1 MNKTKFSN
9 FLLNILFP
17 CFVLSGI
24 VGVISGTVV
33 FFFKYVAHLLTNESI
48 DIYFFVKENLIYIP
62 LVLLSLTAFAIISY
76 NIVRLCKCAKGGGI
90 PTAVGILRGQITF
103 KWFPNLIG
111 TIISA
116 FISYFSGLSLGEE
129 GQSVQIGTC
138 IGEGVSKITGKK
150 QKAWHRYVMTG
161 GAASG
166 FAVATGAPVSGV
178 FFALEEA
185 HKRISPMIIM
195 VTLSS
200 VFFSFFTSKVWSYL
214 TGITNSKI
222 LLDVSNITL
231 PLKNIWVVII
241 IGIIVGFFSCGV
253 TKVFKII
260 NKYWIE
266 KFNKCPLYVKFII
279 AFLISGIIGII
290 IPYSIGGGMQLINL
304 AVERKV
310 VLYLLIILLLL
321 KTILALFLNNTG
333 VTGGMFIP
341 TLCQGALLG
350 AIIAEI
356 FIKLGFSEEYYLI
369 IVMISMVSYLASIQR
384 VPITAIIFSM
394 ELFGS
399 VNNILFVMLGVFL
412 SFMIIE
418 MFNNRSLNDIS
429 LEQRLK
435 ADNTDRI
442 KVFKETTMVV
452 QPNSF
457 AIGKTV
463 RDVFWPT
470 DCQVLSLIY
479 NTKQAAIKDGEK
491 HIHDGDLIKLRY
503 ARYLDDKDDT
513 LITLQSILGIQDIIE
528 VDINNK

>member
-1 MNKTKFSN
+1 
-9 FLLNILFP
+9 
-17 CFVLSGI
+17 
-24 VGVISGTVV
+24 
-33 FFFKYVAHLLTNESI
+33 
-48 DIYFFVKENLIYIP
+48 
-62 LVLLSLTAFAIISY
+62 
-76 NIVRLCKCAKGGGI
+76 
-90 PTAVGILRGQITF
+90 
-103 KWFPNLIG
+103 
-111 TIISA
+111 
-116 FISYFSGLSLGEE
+116 
-129 GQSVQIGTC
+129 
-138 IGEGVSKITGKK
+138 
-150 QKAWHRYVMTG
+150 
-161 GAASG
+161 
-166 FAVATGAPVSGV
+166 
-178 FFALEEA
+178 
-185 HKRISPMIIM
+185 M

-231 PLKNIWVVII
+231 PLKNILVVII

-356 FIKLGFSEEYYLI
+356 FIKLGFYEEYYLI

-435 ADNTDRI
+435 TDNKDRI

-479 NTKQAAIKDGEK
+479 NTKQATIKDGEK

-513 LITLQSILGIQDIIE
+513 LITLQSILGTQDIIE